1 MRLRDDIDELVDG
14 WGGWNVNGF
23 FVLFLCFIVVCEW
36 V

>member
-1 MRLRDDIDELVDG
+1 MTLMSWWMG
-14 WGGWNVNGF
+14 GGGWNVNGF